1 MAVEIDRNRWSEG
14 RVREVYRWTDT
25 LYSIRINADVQPF
38 TAGQFTKLGLVID
51 GELVSRP
58 YSYVNAPHED
68 ALEFYFVTVPQ
79 GPLTNRMV
87 ALSPGD
93 PVEVMRKAAGFLTLN
108 EIPAARH
115 LWLLSTGTAIG
126 PFLSILKTPQP
137 WKRFERIVLVHAVRH
152 ADELSF
158 ADTIQRLQ
166 TSYPE
171 QFQFIPVVSREATTF
186 ALQARIPALIED
198 GRLEQRAGLEI
209 AADRSQVMICGNP
222 DMVKA
227 TSTALEERGLE
238 RNRRR
243 SPGHVT
249 VENYW

>member
-14 RVREVYRWTDT
+14 RVRELYRWTDK
-25 LYSIRINADVQPF
+25 LYSIRVDAQVQPF

-58 YSYVNAPHED
+58 YSYVNAPHES

-93 PVEVMRKAAGFLTLN
+93 PIEVMRKAAGFLTLD
-108 EIPAARH
+108 EIPDAPH

-137 WKRFERIVLVHAVRH
+137 WQRFERIVLVHAVRN
-152 ADELSF
+152 ANELSF
-158 ADTIQRLQ
+158 TETIQRLHA
-166 TSYPE
+166 TYPE

-186 ALQARIPALIED
+186 ALQARIPTLIDD
-198 GRLEQRAGLEI
+198 GRLEQRAGLSI
-209 AADRSQVMICGNP
+209 AADLSQVMICGNP
-222 DMVKA
+222 EMVKA
-227 TSTALEERGLE
+227 TNAALQARGLE

-243 SPGHVT
+243 TPGHIT